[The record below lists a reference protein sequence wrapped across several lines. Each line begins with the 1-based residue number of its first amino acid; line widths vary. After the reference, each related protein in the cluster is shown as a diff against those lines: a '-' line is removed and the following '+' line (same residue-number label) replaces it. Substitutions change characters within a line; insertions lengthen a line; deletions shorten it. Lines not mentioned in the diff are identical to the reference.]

1 MSISKKVA
9 LIVSITI
16 GSIFITSLVLLIH
29 LSKNQEMVNAKESA
43 EEIRQILHKSILF
56 SMNEGVTDV
65 SPLVHTLQKLPRISD
80 VRIISG
86 MLSDSENSSTL
97 DKVEKEVLI
106 TKKGKF
112 FQENFRKETVFRM
125 VEPILAQESCLSCH
139 DVALGTPLAIMSIRY
154 SVQPIVQSIAREQ
167 KVAAILVLI
176 TILFTIVLVIYLIQ
190 RFVLKDISH
199 IINIIKEVSI
209 GKFDFRITSEREDEI
224 GHAYESLTKLKSSLQ
239 EKTRIIKAISEGNLE
254 IDFAPS
260 SEYDEL
266 GKAMLQMKGSLQL
279 LIQEIN
285 EMYQLQ
291 KKGDFE
297 CRILSEKFKGTYSQI
312 AEQINDLIGFYV
324 TIIMSLVDVLG
335 DYAEGDFSR
344 DLENLPGK
352 LSQINQKVHQIKS
365 NLENLIDEISNI
377 TEATQEGILTVRG
390 DESKFQGK
398 YQVIIRGFNRSLD
411 LMLYPMKEA
420 MEVLQQLSEGNLAA
434 RMKGEY
440 KGDPDTFKVVLN
452 NTLDSLNHTLS
463 QIKKAY
469 GQIKQGIRQVS
480 DSAQAVSQGATQQAS
495 AMEEISSSITE
506 INAQSRKNA
515 ENAKQ
520 ADKLAHTSRNSALQG
535 NERMKELLQAM
546 EQINHS
552 SERISQIIK
561 VIDEIAFQTNLLAL
575 NAAVEAARAGA
586 HGKGF
591 AVVAEEVRNL
601 AQRSAQ
607 AARETTDLIIDTV
620 EKVENGM
627 KMSHKTAE
635 ALKGIIDNVSR
646 VSELVTN
653 IAAGSKDQVVGLDE
667 IREALTQIDEVTQS
681 NAASAEE
688 SASATEE
695 LLNNAEWVNRM
706 INEFILSQ
714 ETGENSDNNLSFT
727 PEQNSVIQLE

>member
-9 LIVSITI
+9 LIVSVTI
-16 GSIFITSLVLLIH
+16 GSIFLTSLAFLIH
-29 LSKNQEMVNAKESA
+29 LSKSQQMANARESA

-65 SPLVHTLQKLPRISD
+65 SPLVHTLEKLPRISE
-80 VRIISG
+80 VRIIPG
-86 MLSDSENSSTL
+86 NLSDSENTSTL
-97 DKVEKEVLI
+97 DKVEQEVLV

-112 FQENFRKETVFRM
+112 FQEDFRKETVFRI
-125 VEPILAQESCLSCH
+125 VEPILAQESCLNCH

-154 SVQPIVQSIAREQ
+154 SVQPIVQSIARQ
-167 KVAAILVLI
+167 QNMAAILVFL
-176 TILFTIVLVIYLIQ
+176 TILFTIALVIYLIQ

-199 IINIIKEVSI
+199 IINIIKEVAI
-209 GKFDFRITSEREDEI
+209 GKFNFRVSSERKDEI
-224 GHAYESLTKLKSSLQ
+224 GHAYDSLNKLKNSLQ
-239 EKTRIIKAISEGNLE
+239 EKTRIIQAISEGNLE

-260 SEYDEL
+260 SEYDGL
-266 GKAMLQMKGSLQL
+266 GKAMLRMKETIQF

-285 EMYQLQ
+285 EMYLLQ

-297 CRILSEKFKGTYSQI
+297 CRILSEKFKGAYCQI
-312 AEQINDLIGFYV
+312 ADQINDLIGFYV
-324 TIIMSLVDVLG
+324 ANIMSLIDVLG

-344 DLENLPGK
+344 DLQELPGK
-352 LSQINQKVHQIKS
+352 LSQINHRVHQIKS
-365 NLENLIDEISNI
+365 NLENLIDEISSI

-398 YQVIIRGFNRSLD
+398 YQEIIRGFNRSLD

-420 MEVLQQLSEGNLAA
+420 MEVLQQLSEGNLTA

-440 KGDPDTFKVVLN
+440 KGDPGTFKAVLN

-463 QIKKAY
+463 QIKEAY
-469 GQIKQGIRQVS
+469 EQIKQGIRQVS
-480 DSAQAVSQGATQQAS
+480 DSTQAVSQGATQQAS
-495 AMEEISSSITE
+495 ALEEISSSITE
-506 INAQSRKNA
+506 INSQSRKNA

-520 ADKLAHTSRNSALQG
+520 ADKLAHTSRNSALKG
-535 NERMKELLQAM
+535 NERMEELLQAM

-552 SERISQIIK
+552 SEKISQIIK

-627 KMSHKTAE
+627 KISQKTAE
-635 ALKGIIDNVSR
+635 ALKGIIENVSR

-695 LLNNAEWVNRM
+695 LLSNAEWVNRM

-714 ETGENSDNNLSFT
+714 DTKEQPNSNLAMT
-727 PEQNSVIQLE
+727 PEQNPVIQLE